1 MQKWLLGWGIRKG
14 QTDVNMR
21 CIAGIILVSFIAS
34 SSFGS
39 TRREVTF
46 ERESI
51 IITVGVRKINV
62 EGTYTF
68 RNSSTEMQ
76 ILSLLYPFPVD
87 SLHPFPTL
95 IRVTTHGEIVPF
107 DRMGQTVHFLINIEA
122 DSCKEIVV
130 RYEQVCLD
138 SSACYIL
145 TTTSAWDKALDVA
158 DFEIKIPEDITL
170 EWTSYEIEQMIKT
183 QGEMSCK
190 FSRKHFMPTKNLC
203 IRWR

>member
-1 MQKWLLGWGIRKG
+1 VQKWLPGWGIQTG
-14 QTDVNMR
+14 HTDVNMR
-21 CIAGIILVSFIAS
+21 CIAGIILALFIAS

-51 IITVGVRKINV
+51 IISVDAKKINV
-62 EGTYTF
+62 EGTYIF
-68 RNSSTEMQ
+68 RNSSTRLQ
-76 ILSLLYPFPVD
+76 VLSLLYPFPVD
-87 SLHPFPTL
+87 SLHPLPAL
-95 IRVTTHGEIVPF
+95 IRVTTHGVIVPF
-107 DRMGQTVHFLINIEA
+107 DRMGQAVHFLINIEA
-122 DSCKEIVV
+122 GSCKEIVV

-145 TTTSAWDKALDVA
+145 TTTSAWDKALDAA
-158 DFEIKIPEDITL
+158 DFEIKMPEDLSL